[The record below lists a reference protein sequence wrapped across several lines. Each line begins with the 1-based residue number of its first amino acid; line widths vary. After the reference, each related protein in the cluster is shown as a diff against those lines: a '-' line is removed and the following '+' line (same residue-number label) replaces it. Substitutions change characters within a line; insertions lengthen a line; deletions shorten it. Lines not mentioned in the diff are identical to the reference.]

1 MVERDRGLRAGHGGP
16 VGDPAETPGGAAP
29 ELEVEALRD
38 EIEFLEDEL
47 RRREDSRL
55 RQRSTLE
62 ARLAALAEQATREN
76 ARSASVRTQ
85 LAAREQEVGSI
96 RLELG
101 RLTRELAR
109 FEADAAHRSRVE
121 QRQAE
126 QISQLRA
133 QLSDMAQMLNTV
145 ASGVRDVRGDVERI
159 STSHAWR
166 IGHKIVR
173 ALDRLRMRRRVTEG
187 AVVRALERLRRL
199 EQDLATLEVAR
210 ATPAVLPTAVV
221 QAAEHREAPALE
233 AAEAAAGGEQPAGA
247 ELAARIRSTLGAA
260 PQRAHWPRVSIV
272 VLNRNG
278 EGHLRRLIAG
288 LTAYTDYPSFELIVV
303 DNGSSDGSRDYLR
316 KLSPSFALTLIE
328 NEENLSFSAG
338 NGQGAARADGELLL
352 FLNNDIE
359 PFESGWMRELVA
371 ACLGDRVGA
380 AGATLLHSD
389 KLAVGVPLVQHRGIR
404 FRFKLGRLRPYNAGD
419 GGTLFDERFGVDADP
434 PAVTGACLLVHKDL
448 FEQLGGFPDGYRYG
462 MEDVDLGLQIA
473 AAGRA
478 IVCSGRAHLLHRES
492 STQDAQGREFKRMN
506 RLGNQKLF
514 AERWGAAL
522 RREYRLGRLR
532 GESYWA
538 EEPGA
543 HIGITLTSNDA
554 VDGFGDWYTG
564 HELGDALEQIG
575 WRVSYLERKK
585 DAWYVLPEGLDYL
598 LVLLDS
604 FDARNVPGDVTTI
617 AWVRSWTERWLE
629 QDWFSRFDLVLASS
643 RRTAALVAE
652 RAGFAPINFPLATN
666 PERFERV
673 PVDPELTADV
683 VFTGNYWAQP
693 RDIQQLRAREGEV
706 LRVFGKGWEG
716 VPELAPYVNG
726 PLPYERLPAAYSSAK
741 VVVDDTALHTLPYG
755 AVNSRVFDALA
766 CGTVVLT
773 NCVEG
778 VHELFD
784 EEFPTW
790 TDVASLRAKLDE
802 LLADDK
808 GRGRLARRY
817 RDIALERHTYANR
830 ARRLA
835 ATLEQAE
842 GHLSFCIKT
851 GANNRLVAQEWG
863 DVHFGEALARQFRR
877 RGHRAIVQVL
887 DEWDDALGFEYDVV
901 LHLKGLSAY
910 TPKPGQFNVLW
921 CLSHPDKL
929 TVEECERYELVCVAS
944 ERFASELA
952 KRVKVPVCV
961 LDQATDPRVFYPEEN
976 ARYDHELVFVAN
988 SRKVMRRIMSDLL
1001 PTERRLAVYG
1011 TNWRGLIDD
1020 HYIAG
1025 EHVPNAE
1032 LHKVYSSSA
1041 IVLND
1046 HWDDMRE
1053 RGFVSNRIYDA
1064 LACGALVL
1072 SDDLAELSDRFGAAV
1087 VTYSDRTELKPL
1099 IDRLLASPE
1108 ERAERGRR
1116 GRELVLAHHTFEHR
1130 VDQLLEILAESGCE
1144 PRRVKPLAGHA
1155 TIEPG
1160 QGARRRKLGRSLSWR
1175 ALTRAD
1181 TERRPSTK
1189 AARRRG

>member
-1 MVERDRGLRAGHGGP
+1 M
-16 VGDPAETPGGAAP
+16 
-29 ELEVEALRD
+29 
-38 EIEFLEDEL
+38 
-47 RRREDSRL
+47 
-55 RQRSTLE
+55 LE

-76 ARSASVRTQ
+76 ARGASLRTQ

-109 FEADAAHRSRVE
+109 VEADAARGSRIE

-126 QISQLRA
+126 QISRLRA
-133 QLSDMAQMLNTV
+133 HLSDIAQMLDTV
-145 ASGVRDVRGDVERI
+145 ADGVRDVRGDVERI

-199 EQDLATLEVAR
+199 EHDLATLDVAR
-210 ATPAVLPTAVV
+210 GGRAPLPRAVETEDGQSEAPDTPAADVQSSAETAANV
-221 QAAEHREAPALE
+221 
-233 AAEAAAGGEQPAGA
+233 EQPAGA

-260 PQRAHWPRVSIV
+260 PQRTDWPRVSIV

-278 EGHLRRLIAG
+278 EAHLRRLTAG
-288 LTAYTDYPSFELIVV
+288 LSAHTDYPSFELIVV

-338 NGQGAARADGELLL
+338 NGQGAARADGALLL
-352 FLNNDIE
+352 FLNNDVE
-359 PFESGWMRELVA
+359 PFETGWMRELVA
-371 ACLGDRVGA
+371 TCLGPGVGA
-380 AGATLLHSD
+380 AGATLLHCD
-389 KLAVGVPLVQHRGIR
+389 KLEAGVPLVQHRGIR
-404 FRFKLGRLRPYNAGD
+404 FRFKLGRLRPYNVGD
-419 GGTLFDERFGVDADP
+419 GGTLFDERFGVDAEA
-434 PAVTGACLLVHKDL
+434 PAVTGACLLVHRDL
-448 FEQLGGFPDGYRYG
+448 FEHLGGFPDGYRYG

-473 AAGRA
+473 AAGRE

-492 STQDAQGREFKRMN
+492 STQDAQGREFKRVN

-514 AERWGAAL
+514 AERWSAAL
-522 RREYRLGRLR
+522 RREYRLDRLR
-532 GESYWA
+532 GELYWA
-538 EEPGA
+538 QTPGA

-554 VDGFGDWYTG
+554 VDGWGDWYTG
-564 HELGDALEQIG
+564 HELGDALQQLG

-604 FDARNVPGDVTTI
+604 FDARNVPGDITTI

-629 QDWFSRFDLVLASS
+629 QEWFSRFDLVLASS
-643 RRTAALVAE
+643 GRSAE
-652 RAGFAPINFPLATN
+652 LIAQRAGFEPISFPLATN
-666 PERFERV
+666 PDRFERL
-673 PVDPELTADV
+673 PVDPVLAADV
-683 VFTGNYWAQP
+683 VFTGNYWNRR
-693 RDIQQLRAREGEV
+693 RDIQALRVRDGEV
-706 LRVFGKGWEG
+706 LRVFGKGWDDI
-716 VPELAPYVNG
+716 PELSPHANG
-726 PLPYERLPAAYSSAK
+726 TLAYERLPAAYSSAK

-773 NCVEG
+773 NCVSG

-784 EEFPTW
+784 DEFPTW
-790 TDVASLRAKLDE
+790 SDAASLRGRLDQ
-802 LLADDK
+802 LLADDV
-808 GRGRLARRY
+808 GREQLVRRY
-817 RDIALERHTYANR
+817 RSVVLERHTYANR
-830 ARRLA
+830 ARQLA
-835 ATLEQAE
+835 AALEQAE
-842 GHLSFCIKT
+842 GRLSFCIKT

-863 DVHFGEALARQFRR
+863 DVHFAEALARQLRR

-887 DEWDDALGFEYDVV
+887 NEWDDALGFECDVV
-901 LHLKGLSAY
+901 LHLKGLSPY
-910 TPKPGQFNVLW
+910 VPKPGQFNVLW
-921 CLSHPDKL
+921 CISHPEKL
-929 TVEECERYELVCVAS
+929 TVDECESYNLVCAAS
-944 ERFASELA
+944 ERFASDLG
-952 KRVKVPVCV
+952 KRVRVPVCV

-988 SRKVMRRIMSDLL
+988 SRKVMRRVMSDLL
-1001 PTERRLAVYG
+1001 PTERGLAVYG

-1020 HYIAG
+1020 HYIVA
-1025 EHVPNAE
+1025 EHVPNDE

-1053 RGFVSNRIYDA
+1053 HGFISNRIYDA

-1072 SDDLAELSDRFGAAV
+1072 SDELPELSDRFGETV
-1087 VTYSDRTELKPL
+1087 VTYSDRAELQGL
-1099 IDRLLASPE
+1099 IERLLASPK
-1108 ERAERGRR
+1108 ERAKRGRR

-1130 VDQLLEILAESGCE
+1130 VDQLLEILAENGCE
-1144 PRRVKPLAGHA
+1144 PRRVKPLAGMRRSNQA
-1155 TIEPG
+1155 KEPG
-1160 QGARRRKLGRSLSWR
+1160 
-1175 ALTRAD
+1175 
-1181 TERRPSTK
+1181 
-1189 AARRRG
+1189 AASSAAP